1 MLGLAFASRG
11 RPDQFHK
18 TLSEISKAK
27 AEPDTFLS
35 VRLDEDDPKLKL
47 YRPANYFKGE
57 VKCEVGP
64 RLAKGSAPHINRAA
78 MEAYRYGATLI
89 MQVADDQS
97 FEEGA
102 GGFDIELKRAA
113 RCLSDDIGLFYTGD
127 TYLNAAQVS
136 HPIVTRKWIET
147 LGFFY
152 SREYVHF
159 YADTELMEIAR
170 GIGRLFYV
178 QDLSIKHMKHAFMDE
193 LYYGIRQGPGPEDDL
208 KVFEGRVGAR
218 AMAMGL
224 LRAQAQGP
232 VVV

>member
-27 AEPDTFLS
+27 VEPDTFLS

-47 YRPANYFKGE
+47 YKPANYFRGE

-97 FEEGA
+97 YAEGA
-102 GGFDIELKRAA
+102 VGFDKCLNEKASR
-113 RCLSDDIGLFYTGD
+113 LSDGIGLFYTGD
-127 TYLNAAQVS
+127 TYLDKAQVS

-159 YADTELMEIAR
+159 FADTELMEIAR

-193 LYYGIRQGPGPEDDL
+193 LYYEIRQGPEPENDL
-208 KVFEGRVGAR
+208 KVFEGRAQAR
-218 AMAMGL
+218 EQARER